1 MLAAHQPATEPATA
15 PNATGPSIAERIA
28 TVIRRHGGA
37 EASVSR
43 RDFRRAA
50 ETCDLSDDEL
60 EAHIG
65 AAAKIVAAT
74 VDPLADYD
82 VERRINRAVTV
93 LRALLPDAPAMRAT
107 LQRNGFSSV
116 EIAALWPRLMP
127 RLAEHQ
133 RAVTLQRVA

>member
-1 MLAAHQPATEPATA
+1 MFATHVPATA
-15 PNATGPSIAERIA
+15 APASAAGPSIAERIA
-28 TVIRRHGGA
+28 TVIRRHGGT

-50 ETCDLSDDEL
+50 ETCDLTEAEL
-60 EAHIG
+60 EDNIG
-65 AAAKIVAAT
+65 AASQLVAAT

-93 LRALLPDAPAMRAT
+93 LRALLPDAPAMRTT
-107 LQRNGFSSV
+107 LRRNGFSSV

-127 RLAEHQ
+127 RLADHQ
-133 RAVTLQRVA
+133 RAVAYGEVA